1 MSCLTDCVLASGFL
15 GASIYVMIRDKSVS
29 YEKLYSSL
37 SDEKKEAYKKIKKER
52 LMIWV
57 KASMI
62 GVLVSLSFSKFGNQI
77 FNLPEGSFNKSCINT
92 LIFFGVQYLVYRLH
106 PKTDWMLNHVENN
119 EQAKL
124 WLEKYKYMSN
134 RWHFGM
140 VLGIIGYFFL
150 NLVLNT
156 GYPKV
161 PSELSYIK
169 QLIKASN

>member
-29 YEKLYSSL
+29 YNKLYSSL

-92 LIFFGVQYLVYRLH
+92 LIFFGVQYLVYRLY

-124 WLEKYKYMSN
+124 WLDKYKYMSN

-140 VLGIIGYFFL
+140 VLGIVGYFFL
-150 NLVLNT
+150 NLVLNS
-156 GYPKV
+156 GYQKG
-161 PSELSYIK
+161 PSELSFIK
-169 QLIKASN
+169 QLVKVSN